1 LSNKSKTTKSPIF
14 TQISQ
19 TNLLDIMNIFVR
31 GNLSDDTIVAGLMG
45 GGVLQRTTENKLYEQ
60 FFYFIKDATFKHQ
73 LSEDEAS
80 SIYTDTILAFIEN
93 VRNGRFEG
101 KSSLKTYLFQI
112 FSNKCV
118 DFLRRNTTNKMSIH
132 DTQPIEDWHLTAPD
146 ESKNILQKLISEHE
160 IHVLKE
166 KIKLLGE
173 KCQQMLMAWGDGFS
187 DNKIAEE
194 LGYQTA
200 NVAKVSR
207 LRCMD
212 KLREMYRV

>member
-1 LSNKSKTTKSPIF
+1 
-14 TQISQ
+14 
-19 TNLLDIMNIFVR
+19 MNIFGR
-31 GNLSDDTIVAGLMG
+31 GNLSDDTIVAGILSDGM
-45 GGVLQRTTENKLYEQ
+45 LQRTTENKLYEQ

-73 LSEDEAS
+73 LSEDEAA
-80 SIYTDTILAFIEN
+80 SIYTDSILAFIEN
-93 VRNGRFEG
+93 VQNGRFEG

-132 DTQPIEDWHLTAPD
+132 ATQPIEDWHLTNTPD
-146 ESKNILQKLISEHE
+146 ETKNILQKLISEHE
-160 IHVLKE
+160 IKVLKE

-173 KCQQMLMAWGDGFS
+173 KCQQMLMAWGEGFS

-194 LGYQTA
+194 LGYQSA

-212 KLREMYRV
+212 KLREMYKV